1 MEAGYDGL
9 PEAVREKNRSTKV
22 RQESPL
28 RGGCGQIRS
37 SSSHAVALTGGPEMS
52 VQVSTRRVNEIRVVD
67 VSGRVTLGEGASVL
81 RDALR
86 AMANEGEKKVLLN
99 LAGLVYLDSSGIGVL
114 VGGFATMR
122 NQGGQLKLLN
132 LTGRV
137 KDLLLV
143 TKLYTVFEI
152 YEDEAAAI
160 ESFGGV
166 AVGAPAKA

>member
-1 MEAGYDGL
+1 MRFERKIDPLGL
-9 PEAVREKNRSTKV
+9 VRNHRWVEDAVRFARHPAT
-22 RQESPL
+22 Q
-28 RGGCGQIRS
+28 
-37 SSSHAVALTGGPEMS
+37 VALTGGPEMS
-52 VQVSTRRVNEIRVVD
+52 AQLSIRRVKDVRVVD
-67 VSGRVTLGEGASVL
+67 VSGRVTLGEGASAL
-81 RDALR
+81 REALR
-86 AMANEGEKKVLLN
+86 AMAHDGEKKVLLN

-114 VGGFATMR
+114 VGSFASMR

-152 YEDEAAAI
+152 YEDETTAI

>member
-1 MEAGYDGL
+1 
-9 PEAVREKNRSTKV
+9 
-22 RQESPL
+22 
-28 RGGCGQIRS
+28 
-37 SSSHAVALTGGPEMS
+37 MS
-52 VQVSTRRVNEIRVVD
+52 VQVSIRRVNDVRVVD
-67 VSGRVTLGEGASVL
+67 VSGRVTLGEGASTL
-81 RDALR
+81 RDTLR

-114 VGGFATMR
+114 VGSFASMR

-152 YEDEAAAI
+152 FEKEATAI

-166 AVGAPAKA
+166 TVGAPARA